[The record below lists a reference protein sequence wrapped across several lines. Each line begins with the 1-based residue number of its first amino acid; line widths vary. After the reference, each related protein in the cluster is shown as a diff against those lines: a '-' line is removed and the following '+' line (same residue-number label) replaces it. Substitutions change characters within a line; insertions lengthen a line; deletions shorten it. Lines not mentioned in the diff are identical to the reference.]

1 MLVASVH
8 EREGIVTQFD
18 LHRARINI
26 QETLDKIS

>member
-8 EREGIVTQFD
+8 ERESIVTQFD
-18 LHRARINI
+18 LHGAGINI